1 MSTANT
7 QNVFDNWS
15 EYQLRLLFY
24 GWEIKTR
31 WQFGLSC
38 LAVFCIPL
46 LSHLVI
52 LTREHIQYQIYCV
65 MENESL
71 FLEEYQ
77 GLTKSRTAH
86 PKCWSK
92 SSLYTSY
99 FFISIFYYTFLF
111 LSTLIASS
119 FNPWVFVSLVLGYST
134 GDILT
139 RSKLIS
145 TQLQQKYT

>member
-7 QNVFDNWS
+7 QNVFDSFS

-24 GWEIKTR
+24 GWDIKTR

-52 LTREHIQYQIYCV
+52 LTREYIQCQLYC
-65 MENESL
+65 MLENESL
-71 FLEEYQ
+71 FIEEYQ
-77 GLTKSRTAH
+77 GLTKRQSPH

-92 SSLYTSY
+92 SSLYISY
-99 FFISIFYYTFLF
+99 FVVSLFYYIFLF

-119 FNPWVFVSLVLGYST
+119 FNPWIFVSLILGYST

-139 RSKLIS
+139 RPKLIS
-145 TQLQQKYT
+145 AQLQQKYT